1 MDDNKSLSELG
12 ESELELLRAENAEL
26 RRRYDKSILYVRD
39 KVNQLLGVMGTA
51 PLRAEELDDLTLIET
66 DPIGI
71 VSNSFSQILRHLH
84 RTNDKLRFAK
94 DELQVIFDSAGM
106 GILVVDE
113 AMRITAYNRK
123 LAEMFFRGRG
133 KVEGQPCQSAVC
145 NIDSHKVGCVF
156 SEIFKNGHSVSIER
170 WVLGERY
177 FNIVGTPISDAKGR
191 VTSVV
196 IVYMDI
202 TELTDAESS
211 LRKSEERYRDLF
223 ENASDLI
230 QSVGPEGS
238 ILYVNRAWREAMGYG
253 EDEITDLSIFDI
265 IHPDCM
271 SCGPD
276 FKSVVYGEKTGRIET
291 VFLTK
296 DGMEIIVEGNV
307 NSVFEDGRFSG
318 TRGIF
323 RDITLRKRIEAKVE
337 RSLREKEVL
346 LSEVHHRVKNNM
358 AIISALLKM
367 QSAHVEDPEGR
378 QMLLECRSRIKSMA
392 LVHEKLYQTSDF
404 SNIVLQDYVQ
414 SLIQSIRDMFTV
426 KQEFTI
432 KADAEGITLNIDALI
447 PCGLIINE
455 LVTNAL
461 KYAFEGDGPFEIEV
475 LFRESADGMIV
486 LSVSDNGKGL
496 PEGVGLSDLKALG
509 FQIIR
514 ALSSQLDAEVTI
526 LRDSGTTF
534 NFTFPIARGQ
544 GPG

>member
-1 MDDNKSLSELG
+1 MDGGKILSRAG
-12 ESELELLRAENAEL
+12 ETELEHLRVENDEL
-26 RRRYDKSILYVRD
+26 RRKYAKSIRYVRD
-39 KVNQLLGVMGTA
+39 KVNQLLSVMGTA
-51 PLRAEELDDLTLIET
+51 PLRAEELDDLTLIDT

-84 RTNDKLRFAK
+84 KTNYKLRFAR
-94 DELQVIFDSAGM
+94 DEIQVMFDSTGM

-133 KVEGQPCQSAVC
+133 KMEGEPCQSAVC
-145 NIDSHKVGCVF
+145 NIVSHRDGCVF

-170 WVLGERY
+170 WILGERY
-177 FNIVGTPISDAKGR
+177 FNIVGTPIKDANGR

-196 IVYMDI
+196 MVYMDN
-202 TELTDAESS
+202 TELKNAENS
-211 LRKSEERYRDLF
+211 LRNSEERYRDLF
-223 ENASDLI
+223 ENATDLI
-230 QSVGPEGS
+230 QSVGPDGS
-238 ILYVNRAWREAMGYG
+238 ILYVNKAWRETLGYG
-253 EDEITDLSIFDI
+253 EEEINRLSIFDI
-265 IHPDCM
+265 IHPDCKR
-271 SCGPD
+271 CGPD
-276 FKSVVYGEKTGRIET
+276 FKSVVYGEKSGRVET
-291 VFLTK
+291 VFMTK
-296 DGMEIIVEGNV
+296 DGTEIIVEGNI
-307 NSVFEDGRFSG
+307 NSMIEGGRFTG

-323 RDITLRKRIEAKVE
+323 RDITLRKKIEAKVE

-367 QSAHVEDPEGR
+367 QSAYVADPEGR

-404 SNIVLQDYVQ
+404 SNIALQDYVQ
-414 SLIQSIRDMFTV
+414 SLTQSIMDMFTV
-426 KQEFTI
+426 KKNLTI
-432 KADAEGITLNIDALI
+432 KAFAQGITLNIDTLI

-475 LFRESADGMIV
+475 MFMEAEGGMIV

-496 PEGVGLSDLKALG
+496 PEGLDLSDTRGLG
-509 FQIIR
+509 FQLIR
-514 ALSSQLDAEVTI
+514 ALSSQLNAKVTI
-526 LRDSGTTF
+526 ERETGATFRFQFPKSRNSGV
-534 NFTFPIARGQ
+534 G
-544 GPG
+544 